1 MKRFLI
7 DANALLR
14 FLLNDIPSQKK
25 AFEKLLQEAKRK
37 EVALFVPQ
45 IVIFEIDFILEKY
58 YQFSKEEI
66 INKLKSIIST
76 SYIQVQDKEYF
87 KRAIEL
93 YAQKNISFADCFLL
107 SKAKIENAE
116 LFTFDRKIKKLGK
129 MHN

>member
-7 DANALLR
+7 DANAFLRLL
-14 FLLNDIPSQKK
+14 LDDIPKQKK
-25 AFEKLLQEAKRK
+25 AFEKLLQKAKRK
-37 EVALFVPQ
+37 EVVLFVPQ

-93 YAQKNISFADCFLL
+93 YAQENMSFADCFLL
-107 SKAKIENAE
+107 SEAKIENAE
-116 LFTFDRKIKKLGK
+116 LFTFDRKIKNLHK
-129 MHN
+129 N